1 MPRRGIAAGALL
13 AVIAVVAT
21 ACSEAPAAESGE
33 QYSSPKAIA
42 AQVRYP
48 SAPREAA
55 STLSGF
61 LSAPGGPYLRDQYSR
76 VVILHGVNAV
86 YKLAPYELTVTP
98 GQPNTFDAADARTIA
113 RLGFN
118 VVRLGMLWQGLEP
131 GAGGPNQPAVCTP
144 GAPANPHM
152 YSAATVR
159 AYLAKVAAVVDL
171 LGRYGIYTLL
181 DMHQD
186 VYNSLYR
193 GEGAPAWAV
202 CTDGLPIVALGGR
215 WSQNYHNPTLDIA
228 VAHFWGND
236 VTGDLQGEYDR
247 VWGAVAHSFADNPWI
262 AGYDPYNEPFSREYR
277 LDDTVSF
284 AIDLECFYT
293 GRARPGRLA
302 ADDKPIVC
310 PKSDPRNGVVPTIE
324 AADPHHLVFI
334 EPDIYSIHGKPNLLG
349 PMTFPR
355 LVFNVHSYCESRSP
369 VTGDPTS
376 VDACSGQILASLLRR
391 SRDRPQLTSRAQPG
405 GPAWFLSE
413 FGASSD
419 PNLLE
424 QVTDTTD
431 LLQLGWAYWSWKYYY
446 DPTGSSDEALAS
458 PTGALAPTATVLSR
472 TYPQAI
478 DGVPSAYS
486 FDPGSGAFSLTYQ
499 RPATSSA
506 PTVIFVARTHYPN
519 GYCATVDGGTF
530 DSPPGAAHLVVDN
543 ATGSGTVQVSI
554 TAGSCG

>member
-1 MPRRGIAAGALL
+1 VSTRRRVPRRGIAAGALL

-113 RLGFN
+113 RSASTSCASGCSGRASN
-118 VVRLGMLWQGLEP
+118 R
-131 GAGGPNQPAVCTP
+131 
-144 GAPANPHM
+144 APAARTSPP
-152 YSAATVR
+152 SARPARRRTPTCTRRPPCAPTWQRWPRWWTCSVATASTPCSTCTRTSTTASTGVR
-159 AYLAKVAAVVDL
+159 
-171 LGRYGIYTLL
+171 
-181 DMHQD
+181 
-186 VYNSLYR
+186 
-193 GEGAPAWAV
+193 GAPAWAV

-349 PMTFPR
+349 R
-355 LVFNVHSYCESRSP
+355 
-369 VTGDPTS
+369 
-376 VDACSGQILASLLRR
+376 
-391 SRDRPQLTSRAQPG
+391 
-405 GPAWFLSE
+405 
-413 FGASSD
+413 
-419 PNLLE
+419 
-424 QVTDTTD
+424 
-431 LLQLGWAYWSWKYYY
+431 
-446 DPTGSSDEALAS
+446 
-458 PTGALAPTATVLSR
+458 
-472 TYPQAI
+472 
-478 DGVPSAYS
+478 
-486 FDPGSGAFSLTYQ
+486 
-499 RPATSSA
+499 
-506 PTVIFVARTHYPN
+506 
-519 GYCATVDGGTF
+519 
-530 DSPPGAAHLVVDN
+530 
-543 ATGSGTVQVSI
+543 
-554 TAGSCG
+554 